1 MEKQN
6 IYKIQLYKYQ
16 RVKGYTEE
24 LVITDF
30 QPAKVDGF
38 GVRLTGVTAQHA
50 KNYGPKEVA

>member
-24 LVITDF
+24 LIITDF
-30 QPAKVDGF
+30 QPAKIDGF
-38 GVRLTGVTAQHA
+38 GVRLANKQQRREA
-50 KNYGPKEVA
+50 KNG